1 MYLPY
6 QFTKYSFGSIA
17 SDRVSESLS
26 DNNPDAA
33 RVIIHLV
40 HHEIEERGRNSATAM
55 FDGFNVPVV
64 A

>member
-17 SDRVSESLS
+17 SDCVSKSLS
-26 DNNPDAA
+26 DNNPDPA
-33 RVIIHLV
+33 RVIVHLV
-40 HHEIEERGRNSATAM
+40 HHEIEEGGRNSATAM